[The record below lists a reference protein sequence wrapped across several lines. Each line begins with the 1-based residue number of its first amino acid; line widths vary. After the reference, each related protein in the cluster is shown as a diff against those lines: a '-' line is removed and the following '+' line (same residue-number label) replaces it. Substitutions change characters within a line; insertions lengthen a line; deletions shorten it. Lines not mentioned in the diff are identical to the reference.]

1 MPDRVG
7 RLCEFGWDKTYG
19 GSLISPNKGDNQ
31 KGLYHLYRSFNAIH
45 YVIIAYLN
53 NSGGKSA

>member
-1 MPDRVG
+1 VG